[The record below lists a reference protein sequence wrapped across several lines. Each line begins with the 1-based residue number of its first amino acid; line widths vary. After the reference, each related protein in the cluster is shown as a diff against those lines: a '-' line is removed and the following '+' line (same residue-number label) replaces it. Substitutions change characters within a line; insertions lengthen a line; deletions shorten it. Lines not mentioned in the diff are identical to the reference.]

1 MDDVAMNA
9 SRDGRG
15 GQMLSA
21 RVAVGRQAEAAQ
33 RAGRRDDGRV
43 VSSHVVRSE
52 KGDDGRD
59 ARFCKPRE
67 CDRRH
72 AALEPLLAPA
82 SNEQVAQPERL
93 RSVNLGVSQRDTRS
107 EHRGGGVILSVAI
120 RQNKV
125 SEKAPHVQL
134 PQKLRLSFQYEP
146 GALSAQYLEGAH
158 ALDVEANAGIGNF
171 DPSGRC

>member
-1 MDDVAMNA
+1 MKDWRAA
-9 SRDGRG
+9 SWGPANLQMSKPIASFAGLMLG
-15 GQMLSA
+15 GVLLL
-21 RVAVGRQAEAAQ
+21 GAA
-33 RAGRRDDGRV
+33 GSG
-43 VSSHVVRSE
+43 
-52 KGDDGRD
+52 
-59 ARFCKPRE
+59 F
-67 CDRRH
+67 
-72 AALEPLLAPA
+72 
-82 SNEQVAQPERL
+82 AQPERL
-93 RSVNLGVSQRDTRS
+93 RSVNLGVSQRDERS

-120 RQNKV
+120 RQKKV